1 MNIDWKAPFQFAME
15 LGLFL
20 AGAILIL
27 LIIIVAIL
35 VTYGLIKGFIGAL
48 KRARTPKEPE
58 APKSKLKAVN

>member
-1 MNIDWKAPFQFAME
+1 MEINWQAPFQFAME

-35 VTYGLIKGFIGAL
+35 ITYGLIKGFIGAL

-58 APKSKLKAVN
+58 TPKSKLKAVN

>member
-1 MNIDWKAPFQFAME
+1 MEINWQAPFQFAME

-27 LIIIVAIL
+27 LVIIMAIL
-35 VTYGLIKGFIGAL
+35 ITYGLIKGFIGAL